1 MTLPSG
7 ISIDELD
14 PGIRPQDDL
23 FRHVNGRWLARTE
36 IPADR
41 ARDSAFRVLAAE
53 AENAVREIVAEAASA
68 PEGSGERKFGD
79 LYASF
84 MDADRAE
91 LLGSQPISQTL
102 AAARAVSSI
111 PELLETLGRLEPR
124 GIGDLYRLFVSTDP
138 GNPERYLVFFEQ
150 GAISLPNESYYREER
165 FAGVRDAFAGH
176 VQRMF
181 ELAGLP
187 GADGAARRVL
197 ALETAVAGHH
207 WDNVASRDREKTY
220 NLFTWAGV
228 LSAGPDLRTW
238 LAAMDP
244 PAGTFD
250 EIVLR
255 QPSFSAGLAS
265 LLTDE
270 HVPAWRDW
278 LCWQVI
284 HSAAGYLSEAFVQ
297 EDFDFYGRILSGT
310 PQLRERWKR
319 GVSLVE
325 WAMGEAVGRVYV
337 GRHFPPGTRERV
349 DVLVANLLEA
359 YRQAIEKLD
368 WMEAGTRRRALD
380 KLAKFTP
387 KIGYPESWRD
397 YSSLRIDPADLMANV
412 RAAHAFEFR
421 RQLNKIGKPVD
432 RDEWHMTPQ
441 TVNAYYNS
449 GMNEIVFPAAIL
461 QDPFFNPD
469 RDDAANYGAIG
480 AIIGHEIGHGF
491 DDQGSKYDGDGRLTD
506 WWSATDRQAFETRTR
521 SLIGQYNGLAPRQA
535 PDQHV
540 NGALTIGENIGD
552 LGGLGIAWQAYQ
564 MSLRGEEAPVIDG
577 LTGGQRF
584 FMSWARTWQQKI
596 RDTEAIRLLA
606 IDPHSPGEF
615 RCNQIVRN
623 LDEFYAAFD
632 VGAADKL
639 WLEPATRVRIW
650 SRLAPCGRV
659 PGRQEQADQLSR
671 SSSVLRPLVV
681 APSPGEPGEPHSQPG
696 VVVDLS
702 PPRRVVRRQRQL
714 RAKDLQHQPR
724 LEPHIRLLPGVHP
737 GRPLRRDQRRQPRRQ
752 RSQVRI
758 GKPGS
763 ALRHRPEHIGRRVI
777 GGKQHRPVN
786 ARAPP
791 PPRERPDHNQVHG
804 VGELSPVVPLE
815 LDPPPPP
822 GASLIDGIRPCRLAH
837 QPLAPIGD
845 RLLER
850 RL

>member
-7 ISIDELD
+7 IPIDELD

-41 ARDSAFRVLAAE
+41 ARDSAFRILAEE
-53 AENAVREIVAEAASA
+53 AENAVREIVEEAASA
-68 PEGSGERKFGD
+68 PDGSEERKLGD
-79 LYASF
+79 VYASF

-124 GIGDLYRLFVSTDP
+124 GIGGLYRLFVDTDP

-150 GAISLPNESYYREER
+150 AAISLPDESYYREER

-187 GADGAARRVL
+187 DANRAA
-197 ALETAVAGHH
+197 
-207 WDNVASRDREKTY
+207 
-220 NLFTWAGV
+220 
-228 LSAGPDLRTW
+228 
-238 LAAMDP
+238 
-244 PAGTFD
+244 
-250 EIVLR
+250 
-255 QPSFSAGLAS
+255 
-265 LLTDE
+265 
-270 HVPAWRDW
+270 
-278 LCWQVI
+278 
-284 HSAAGYLSEAFVQ
+284 
-297 EDFDFYGRILSGT
+297 

-325 WAMGEAVGRVYV
+325 RAMGEAVGRAYV
-337 GRHFPPGTRERV
+337 GRHFPPGARERM
-349 DVLVANLLEA
+349 DVLVANLLDA
-359 YRQAIEKLD
+359 YRQSIKTLE
-368 WMEAGTRRRALD
+368 WMGVDTRRRALD
-380 KLAKFTP
+380 KLGKFTP
-387 KIGYPESWRD
+387 KIGYPVRWRD
-397 YSSLRIDPADLMANV
+397 YCSLRIDPTDLMANV
-412 RAAHAFEFR
+412 RAAHAFEFH

-432 RDEWHMTPQ
+432 RDEWLMTPQ

-480 AIIGHEIGHGF
+480 AFIGHEIGHGF

-521 SLIGQYNGLAPRQA
+521 SLIEQYNALAPKQT

-552 LGGLGIAWQAYQ
+552 LGGLGIAWKAYQ
-564 MSLRGEEAPVIDG
+564 VSLHGEDAPVIDG

-584 FMSWARTWQQKI
+584 FLSWARAWQQKT
-596 RDTEAIRLLA
+596 RHDEVIRLLT
-606 IDPHSPGEF
+606 IDKHSPGEF

-632 VGAADKL
+632 VGATDEL

-650 SRLAPCGRV
+650 
-659 PGRQEQADQLSR
+659 
-671 SSSVLRPLVV
+671 
-681 APSPGEPGEPHSQPG
+681 
-696 VVVDLS
+696 
-702 PPRRVVRRQRQL
+702 
-714 RAKDLQHQPR
+714 
-724 LEPHIRLLPGVHP
+724 
-737 GRPLRRDQRRQPRRQ
+737 
-752 RSQVRI
+752 
-758 GKPGS
+758 
-763 ALRHRPEHIGRRVI
+763 
-777 GGKQHRPVN
+777 
-786 ARAPP
+786 
-791 PPRERPDHNQVHG
+791 
-804 VGELSPVVPLE
+804 
-815 LDPPPPP
+815 
-822 GASLIDGIRPCRLAH
+822 
-837 QPLAPIGD
+837 
-845 RLLER
+845 
-850 RL
+850 